1 MTVSLSKRDPN
12 VSRQKG
18 LRVQASLSHP
28 RFTDFPACLSQRRVS
43 FHILLL
49 LILL

>member
-1 MTVSLSKRDPN
+1 MTVSLRKRDPN
-12 VSRQKG
+12 VSRLKG

-28 RFTDFPACLSQRRVS
+28 RPTDFPACLSQRHVS
-43 FHILLL
+43 FYIFLL